1 MATTIKF
8 GEEVTIGTTATEY
21 VIDESTAYVTKPF
34 VDLPISTNASNSG
47 TIKFSVGVTPP
58 AAQEAVAAD
67 KKKLILGV
75 KNGLNNLWAVG
86 SAAGQKFTVG

>member
-1 MATTIKF
+1 MATTVKY
-8 GEEVTIGTTATEY
+8 GEEIIIGTAPTEY
-21 VIDESTAYVTKPF
+21 VIDESVCYVTKPF

-47 TIKFSVGVTPP
+47 TIKFSVGETPP

-75 KNGLNNLWAVG
+75 QNGLKNLWAVG
-86 SAAGQKFTVG
+86 SDAGQKFTIG